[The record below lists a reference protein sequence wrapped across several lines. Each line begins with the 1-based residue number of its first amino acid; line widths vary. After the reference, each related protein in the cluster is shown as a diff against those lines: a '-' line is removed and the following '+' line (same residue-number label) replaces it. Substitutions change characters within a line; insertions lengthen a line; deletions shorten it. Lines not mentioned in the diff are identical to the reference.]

1 MENTM
6 KPDDWDSFST
16 DTKEQL
22 AKALCNSERGRLI
35 FAQALSHAI
44 YNMRKMD
51 FPEKSNIEDMEM
63 LGETLFQ
70 PWFSFYQEQLD
81 AAS

>member
-1 MENTM
+1 M

-22 AKALCNSERGRLI
+22 AKALFNSQRGRLI
-35 FAQALSHAI
+35 IAQALSHAI
-44 YNMRKMD
+44 YNMRKID

-63 LGETLFQ
+63 LGEILFQ
-70 PWFSFYQEQLD
+70 PWFSFYQDQLD
-81 AAS
+81 AAR